1 MTPVVPLGFSAL
13 IPPAAL
19 FVIDVAVRNE
29 LTAFLR
35 STRQS
40 IPESPPRG
48 ADPEFLSHILV
59 GSPSERSSDALYA
72 AASFAGLSREVSAV
86 PGVDD
91 SCGFETAFHQ
101 WRVFGLIS
109 DQTHNDLL
117 DASRFVGKITVGNVV
132 ALHDMV
138 GITYTH
144 VFVPC
149 WPSPARCQEP
159 IYFRAML
166 RAGDPGVTLS
176 LDTRHDPPDSAG
188 CRQTAW
194 ISLKLSIA
202 RYMQSDSARRGSYE
216 DRTSEAEVHL
226 LNGHMDPVVPLGRA
240 ALLSDVQWR
249 IEMAEEIRL
258 TRQSTPMRAAPAVVS
273 FTEVAGVAEL
283 ERAGVSLIAASRLWS
298 ARLQPI
304 SDIIDASTSSDTRH
318 SDLVWYLNPRGITE
332 VTVVPRMEFW
342 PLFSGDLGAMVAREP
357 PRTADSHY
365 WQLVDYFSSPS
376 FSTRLVN
383 LVKSRVGEDG
393 LAGLVLAG
401 VQLGLATPSTG
412 RGLHIDKAAIARV
425 LLTFTVAG
433 DGCIRIEGEGS

>member
-1 MTPVVPLGFSAL
+1 MGNVVALHSMQAITTHILVPYYFTPEDPLPTIVRFSLEAGVPGVTLLLDTSLDPPGSAERRQEAWDSLCSALLLHCIIGWTDASEEVEVQVAAGHMTPVVPLGFSAL

-48 ADPEFLSHILV
+48 ADPELLSHILV
-59 GSPSERSSDALYA
+59 GSPSDRSSDALYA

-194 ISLKLSIA
+194 NSLKLSIA
-202 RYMQSDSARRGSYE
+202 RYMQSDGARRGSYE
-216 DRTSEAEVHL
+216 DRTSEV
-226 LNGHMDPVVPLGRA
+226 
-240 ALLSDVQWR
+240 
-249 IEMAEEIRL
+249 
-258 TRQSTPMRAAPAVVS
+258 
-273 FTEVAGVAEL
+273 
-283 ERAGVSLIAASRLWS
+283 
-298 ARLQPI
+298 
-304 SDIIDASTSSDTRH
+304 
-318 SDLVWYLNPRGITE
+318 
-332 VTVVPRMEFW
+332 
-342 PLFSGDLGAMVAREP
+342 
-357 PRTADSHY
+357 
-365 WQLVDYFSSPS
+365 
-376 FSTRLVN
+376 
-383 LVKSRVGEDG
+383 
-393 LAGLVLAG
+393 
-401 VQLGLATPSTG
+401 
-412 RGLHIDKAAIARV
+412 
-425 LLTFTVAG
+425 
-433 DGCIRIEGEGS
+433 